1 MRSSDRVAR
10 MERVSA
16 ERAPVDASK
25 LDRSEIIGMVA
36 AALLVFSLFLPW
48 FSLSTDPSIVQRGG
62 DASNWACGVGDS
74 SCNGWET
81 YPIARW
87 LLVAAAAAPF
97 ILAWIVM
104 RGHALSW
111 PRGEVTAIVGLAA
124 FVLIAYNG
132 LIDRPQEGLEMTLS
146 FGYWLA
152 LLASF
157 GIFISGGFRAVE
169 SGGGARRKPPATF

>member
-1 MRSSDRVAR
+1 M
-10 MERVSA
+10 
-16 ERAPVDASK
+16 DAAK
-25 LDRSEIIGMVA
+25 LDRSELIGMC
-36 AALLVFSLFLPW
+36 AALVLVISLFLEW
-48 FSLSTDPSIVQRGG
+48 YSLSTDPSVVQRGNES
-62 DASNWACGVGDS
+62 ANWACGVGNT
-74 SCNGWET
+74 SCTGWNT
-81 YPIARW
+81 FPIVSI
-87 LLVAAAAAPF
+87 LLVLAAAAPF

-111 PRGEVTAIVGLAA
+111 PRGELTAIVGLTA

-132 LIDRPQEGLEMTLS
+132 IVDKPQEGLEMSLS

-152 LLASF
+152 LLASI

>member
-1 MRSSDRVAR
+1 
-10 MERVSA
+10 ME
-16 ERAPVDASK
+16 EVDTRR
-25 LDRSEIIGMVA
+25 LDRSELLGMGA
-36 AALLVFSLFLPW
+36 AVLLVISLFIEW
-48 FSLSTDPSIVQRGG
+48 YSLSTDPSVVQRGTDPG
-62 DASNWACGVGDS
+62 NWACGVGNS
-74 SCNGWET
+74 SCSAWDT
-81 YPIARW
+81 FPIIRW
-87 LLVAAAAAPF
+87 LLLAAAAAPF
-97 ILAWIVM
+97 ILAWIVI

-132 LIDRPQEGLEMTLS
+132 LIDKPQDGLEISLS

-152 LLASF
+152 LLASL